1 MTRTVFESLA
11 WLHAPADDP
20 AACALVEAPD
30 DWRFRVTTT
39 ATSVVW
45 GRMPARRQRL
55 RGAVRSALAREEILL
70 ALRGGR
76 FGLRHWD
83 TERIPP
89 IGRRA
94 AWQMPLRSVLMSGA
108 IVRLGAGSARQR
120 VADSIAGHAGHK
132 GRRARLAVSGDG
144 SVRARITRPDEPPAV
159 LRLATVGGLKDAARN
174 SYALRVL
181 GESGAAHVP
190 RLVGA
195 GTLLE
200 VGWSVEQELPGAP
213 VQALSPGLL
222 GEVAAWAAT
231 LPRTGGPALS
241 VGERLGRIGAA
252 FPALAADLRPAQE
265 RARAVAAAIP
275 AVLEHG
281 DLWAGNLLAADG
293 RLTGVVDWDNW
304 HPAGVPGADLLH
316 VIAMTRRAETR
327 QELGELWLERPW
339 AGARF
344 RDATADYWDRLG
356 LELTDELAWLVGVS
370 WWAAHV
376 TAGLR
381 RGRQPASDPAWV
393 ARNVENVAPRLAA
406 IS

>member
-1 MTRTVFESLA
+1 VPL
-11 WLHAPADDP
+11 
-20 AACALVEAPD
+20 
-30 DWRFRVTTT
+30 
-39 ATSVVW
+39 TS
-45 GRMPARRQRL
+45 
-55 RGAVRSALAREEILL
+55 RGCR
-70 ALRGGR
+70 
-76 FGLRHWD
+76 
-83 TERIPP
+83 
-89 IGRRA
+89 
-94 AWQMPLRSVLMSGA
+94 
-108 IVRLGAGSARQR
+108 
-120 VADSIAGHAGHK
+120 
-132 GRRARLAVSGDG
+132 
-144 SVRARITRPDEPPAV
+144 
-159 LRLATVGGLKDAARN
+159 
-174 SYALRVL
+174 
-181 GESGAAHVP
+181 
-190 RLVGA
+190 
-195 GTLLE
+195 
-200 VGWSVEQELPGAP
+200 
-213 VQALSPGLL
+213 
-222 GEVAAWAAT
+222 EVAAWAAT